1 MSQTLFQKLLLGI
14 FCVVWGEMT
23 SLFLYIIQ
31 CNLRTN
37 NFANGRQQQKVL
49 YY

>member
-1 MSQTLFQKLLLGI
+1 MSQTLFQENLLGM
-14 FCVVWGEMT
+14 FGVVWVEMT
-23 SLFLYIIQ
+23 YLFLYIIQ
-31 CNLRTN
+31 SNLRTN

>member
-1 MSQTLFQKLLLGI
+1 MFG
-14 FCVVWGEMT
+14 VVWVEMT
-23 SLFLYIIQ
+23 SLFSYIIQ
-31 CNLRTN
+31 RNLKTN